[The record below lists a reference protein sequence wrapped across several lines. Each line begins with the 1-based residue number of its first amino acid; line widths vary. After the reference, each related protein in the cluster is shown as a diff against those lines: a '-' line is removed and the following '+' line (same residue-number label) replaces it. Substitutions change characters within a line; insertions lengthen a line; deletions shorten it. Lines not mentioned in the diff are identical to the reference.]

1 MLRTFDIDDVE
12 EGMFIDSIAN
22 QHGKFK
28 ITSPGRITSL
38 AVIKQLKKKGIL
50 SVVVDTSKQLTPEV
64 VEQQEPDPSVEP
76 TVEPATEIPPEPPK
90 EVSFEA
96 ELEVATKLHSE
107 GKDIQRT
114 ILEGASKNVPI
125 DIAIPEAFTNNL
137 VSSIDRNPNALMCMT
152 KIREKDTYLLEHSL
166 NVAILLANFG
176 VHIGLKEEQVQELA
190 LSGFLHDIGKIKIVD
205 EILHK
210 PGPLNDQEM
219 TIMRDHVYYGEIILV
234 EMGIP
239 GSIIKTIGQ
248 HHERL
253 DGYGYPQGLR
263 GDEITQFGRM
273 IAIVDTYDAITADRC
288 YKVGMSS
295 KKALQILLKDAP
307 EKYDEGLVTQFV
319 QCIGVYPAG
328 SLVKL
333 NNEQIAM
340 VVKQHPVHTTKPG
353 VKVFYS
359 LKGNDYIE
367 PHELDLADPSN
378 GVKIVDAVIASDFK
392 IDFNK
397 YFNESIA
404 V

>member
-1 MLRTFDIDDVE
+1 MALLKTFDIDEVK
-12 EGMFIDSIAN
+12 EGMFVDSIAK
-22 QHGKFK
+22 QQGKLK
-28 ITSPGRITSL
+28 VTSRGRINSL
-38 AVIKQLKKKGIL
+38 AAIKQLKKKGIL
-50 SVVVDTSKQLTPEV
+50 SVVVDMSKQLKPEV
-64 VEQQEPDPSVEP
+64 AEQEESKS
-76 TVEPATEIPPEPPK
+76 PAEVPAISAK
-90 EVSFEA
+90 VSFEA
-96 ELEVATKLHSE
+96 ELQVATKLHNK
-107 GKDIQRT
+107 GKNLQKSMLQSI
-114 ILEGASKNVPI
+114 GKNLPV
-125 DIAIPEAFTNNL
+125 DIAIPKAFTNNL

-176 VHIGLKEEQVQELA
+176 TYIDLPEEQVQELA
-190 LSGFLHDIGKIKIVD
+190 LSGFLHDIGKIKIPD

-210 PGPLNDQEM
+210 PGRLNDQEM
-219 TIMRDHVYYGEIILV
+219 TIMKDHVYYGTKVLI

-239 GSIIKTIGQ
+239 DLIVKTIGQ

-253 DGYGYPQGLR
+253 DGYGYPDGLR
-263 GDEITQFGRM
+263 GDEITLFGRM

-295 KKALQILLKDAP
+295 KKALQILLQDAP

-333 NNEQIAM
+333 SNEKIAM
-340 VVKQHPVHTTKPG
+340 VLKQHPVHSTKPL

-359 LKGNDYIE
+359 IRGNHYLE
-367 PHELDLADPSN
+367 PKELDLATVVN

-392 IDFNK
+392 LDFNK
-397 YFNESIA
+397 YFNESI
-404 V
+404 VV